1 MIEVFLKLLLYMN
14 VNQKIM
20 LYNLIIIIYKSVN
33 YFTYIK

>member
-33 YFTYIK
+33 YFIYIK